1 MSREKFETLSEK
13 YVAGD
18 TSLSEEQFLC
28 DNAQS
33 VESPLKPWLQF
44 VNQNRSRASFGL
56 REDIWQTIQEKRSKK
71 RRMVVGVFAAAAS
84 ILLLL
89 GIFVFHPIQQEVR
102 QNRKE
107 QLLTEALNM
116 FEAPKGTASD
126 ESGRETAKEAAL
138 IYEDEMIIIYT
149 ASE

>member
-1 MSREKFETLSEK
+1 MSREKIEKLSEK

-18 TSLSEEQFLC
+18 SSLSEEQFLC

-33 VESPLKPWLQF
+33 VESPLKPWLTF
-44 VNQNRSRASFGL
+44 VNQNRSRASFGF

-102 QNRKE
+102 QNKKE

-116 FEAPKGTASD
+116 FEAPNETASN